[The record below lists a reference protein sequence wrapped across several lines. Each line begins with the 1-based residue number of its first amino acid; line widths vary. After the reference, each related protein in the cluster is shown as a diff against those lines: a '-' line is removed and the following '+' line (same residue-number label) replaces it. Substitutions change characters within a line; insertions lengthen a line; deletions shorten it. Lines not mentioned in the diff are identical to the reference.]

1 MVNCAATTSKARG
14 KHGEGLT
21 ALALQLCEQ
30 LQIPVIAR
38 NNKGIPWLLGQYQL
52 DCLLVEEEHTLV
64 LHWSDGQQL
73 FFHPGMAVP
82 RIKQL
87 KDGKKELLT
96 QVLDVQS
103 GDTILDCTMGMAND
117 AIVAAF
123 AAGTGGSVTALESSP
138 LTYVIT
144 TYGLQN
150 WPTESWRMQ
159 EAMARIQPFC
169 IDYRQYLA
177 QQQKNS
183 YDLVYFDPMFER
195 PIWQSSGI
203 AALRRQADYS
213 PLTQESL
220 ELARTSARRRVVV
233 KHRAGTLRHL
243 KFEAIVGGKY
253 STLAYGVLYV

>member
-87 KDGKKELLT
+87 KDGKGRT
-96 QVLDVQS
+96 VD
-103 GDTILDCTMGMAND
+103 
-117 AIVAAF
+117 
-123 AAGTGGSVTALESSP
+123 
-138 LTYVIT
+138 
-144 TYGLQN
+144 
-150 WPTESWRMQ
+150 
-159 EAMARIQPFC
+159 
-169 IDYRQYLA
+169 
-177 QQQKNS
+177 
-183 YDLVYFDPMFER
+183 
-195 PIWQSSGI
+195 SGI
-203 AALRRQADYS
+203 GCAEWRYYFGLY
-213 PLTQESL
+213 
-220 ELARTSARRRVVV
+220 
-233 KHRAGTLRHL
+233 
-243 KFEAIVGGKY
+243 
-253 STLAYGVLYV
+253 YGNGQ